1 MSNKTIQAWL
11 WLILLI
17 AIWEA
22 VSRLGLV
29 NTYILPPFSKV
40 AASMFRELFFGRL
53 GIQILNSIRLIL
65 TGFLLSFAIVS
76 VAMALCICFPPLN
89 SLLGMLCTIMTPLP
103 SVAITPLVIMWF
115 GINTAAMMVL
125 IVHGVLWALLRHLLD
140 GLRSIPPTYREW
152 GVNIGLSSWR
162 MFKDIVVPAIMPE
175 FLAGLRVG
183 WGRAW
188 RALISAEMVFGM
200 IGAMGGLGY
209 FIYISRAYANLT
221 NVMAGV
227 VVIIII
233 GILVESVIFGQ
244 VEKHTIRK
252 WGMTHE

>member
-1 MSNKTIQAWL
+1 MLQ
-11 WLILLI
+11 
-17 AIWEA
+17 E
-22 VSRLGLV
+22 
-29 NTYILPPFSKV
+29 
-40 AASMFRELFFGRL
+40 FFYGRL
-53 GIQILNSIRLIL
+53 GIQVINSMRIIL
-65 TGFLLSFAIVS
+65 TGFMLSFAIAA
-76 VAMALCICFPPLN
+76 VATVICVCIPSAD
-89 SLLGMLCTIMTPLP
+89 SLFSMLSTIMTPLP

-115 GINTAAMMVL
+115 GVNTGAMMVL
-125 IVHGVLWALLRHLLD
+125 IVHGVLWALLRHLND
-140 GLRSIPPTYREW
+140 GIRSIPPIYREW
-152 GVNIGLSSWR
+152 GNNIGLQPWR

-175 FLAGLRVG
+175 FLAGIRVG

-188 RALISAEMVFGM
+188 RALIGAEIVFGM
-200 IGAMGGLGY
+200 IGTTGGLGY

-244 VEKHTIRK
+244 VEKRTIRK